1 MTTTRTKKATR
12 KTAGKAAKK
21 ATEKPSPAEDR
32 AGRRAWCGLAL
43 LALPTLLVGVDIN
56 VLLLALPRLTA
67 ELRPSGTE
75 QLWITDS
82 YGFMTAGFVITMG
95 TLGDRIGRRRLLLIG
110 AAGFGAASVLAAFST
125 GATMLIGARL
135 LLGLAGAALMPST
148 LALITSMFAEGRQRG
163 RAISIWATCNFTSAA
178 LGPVLGGFLLQHFW
192 WGSVFLVAAPVML
205 LVLVAGPLLLPEYRN
220 PAPGRAD
227 PVSVALSLVAVLPIV
242 YGIKRLAVPEG
253 GGGPALPVAAIVVGG
268 CVGALFVRR
277 QLRLPTPL
285 LDLRLFRNPT
295 FTAVLCALVLAGFA
309 MAGTGLLGTQFLQ
322 SVLDLSP
329 TTAALWFAP
338 MGLAVGLGTL
348 LAPTL
353 GRKLP
358 LPAAI
363 AAGLAVSVLG
373 CLLITRVGAGGGPL
387 PLALGVAV
395 LALGTGPLFA
405 LGIGVVLGAV
415 PAERAGSAASMSET
429 GNFFGASLGMA
440 VLGAA
445 GTGLYQHRMA
455 GPVAD
460 ATAAGLPPGAAHSAR
475 ETLAG
480 AVGAAHRLP
489 ERAAAD
495 LLRAAHDAFTGGLHV
510 AGVAGAVIFAGLAV
524 WFLRVH
530 RRSRRV

>member
-1 MTTTRTKKATR
+1 MSTTTAE
-12 KTAGKAAKK
+12 TAPPPTTA
-21 ATEKPSPAEDR
+21 R
-32 AGRRAWCGLAL
+32 AGRRAWLGLAL
-43 LALPTLLVGVDIN
+43 LALPTLLVGLDMN
-56 VLLLALPRLTA
+56 VLFLALPRLTA
-67 ELRPSGTE
+67 DLRPSGTE

-125 GATMLIGARL
+125 GTTMLIAARL

-148 LALITSMFAEGRQRG
+148 LALITSMFAEARQRG
-163 RAISIWATCNFTSAA
+163 QAISIWATCNFTSAA
-178 LGPVLGGFLLQHFW
+178 VGPVLGGFLLEHFW

-205 LVLVAGPLLLPEYRN
+205 LVLVAGPVLLPEFRN
-220 PAPGRAD
+220 PDRGRLD
-227 PVSVALSLVAVLPIV
+227 PVSVALSMAAVLPIV

-253 GGGPALPVAAIVVGG
+253 GGPTLPVAAIVVGAG
-268 CVGALFVRR
+268 VGALFVRR
-277 QLRLPTPL
+277 QLHLATPL

-295 FTAVLCALVLAGFA
+295 FTAVLCALVLAGVV

-338 MGLAVGLGTL
+338 MGLGVGLGTM
-348 LAPTL
+348 LAPAL
-353 GRKLP
+353 GRRLP

-363 AAGLAVSVLG
+363 AVGLACSVPG
-373 CLLITRVGAGGGPL
+373 CLLITQVGADGRPL
-387 PLALGVAV
+387 PLAVGVAV

-405 LGIGVVLGAV
+405 LGTGVVVGAV

-429 GNFFGASLGMA
+429 SNFLGGSLGMA
-440 VLGAA
+440 LLGAA
-445 GTGLYQHRMA
+445 GTGLYQQRMA

-460 ATAAGLPPGAAHSAR
+460 AVSAGLPEGAAHQAR

-489 ERAAAD
+489 DGAAAD
-495 LLRAAHDAFTGGLHV
+495 LLRAAHDAFTGGLHL
-510 AGVAGAVIFAGLAV
+510 AGVTGAVVFAGLSV
-524 WFLRVH
+524 WFLRLH
-530 RRSRRV
+530 RRSQQG

>member
-1 MTTTRTKKATR
+1 
-12 KTAGKAAKK
+12 
-21 ATEKPSPAEDR
+21 
-32 AGRRAWCGLAL
+32 
-43 LALPTLLVGVDIN
+43 
-56 VLLLALPRLTA
+56 
-67 ELRPSGTE
+67 
-75 QLWITDS
+75 
-82 YGFMTAGFVITMG
+82 
-95 TLGDRIGRRRLLLIG
+95 
-110 AAGFGAASVLAAFST
+110 VLAAFST
-125 GATMLIGARL
+125 GATMLIAARL

-178 LGPVLGGFLLQHFW
+178 VGPVLGGFLLQHFW

-205 LVLVAGPLLLPEYRN
+205 LVLVAGPVLLPEYRT
-220 PAPGRAD
+220 PDRGRLD
-227 PVSVALSLVAVLPIV
+227 LVSVALSMAAVLPIV

-253 GGGPALPVAAIVVGG
+253 GGPALPVAAIVIGAG
-268 CVGALFVRR
+268 VGALFVRR
-277 QLRLPTPL
+277 QLRLATPL

-295 FTAVLCALVLAGFA
+295 FTTVLCALVLAGAA
-309 MAGTGLLGTQFLQ
+309 MAGTALLGTQFLQ

-338 MGLAVGLGTL
+338 MGLGVGLGTM

-353 GRKLP
+353 GRRLP
-358 LPAAI
+358 PAAAI
-363 AAGLAVSVLG
+363 AVGLAGSVLG
-373 CLLITRVGAGGGPL
+373 CLLITQVGASGRPL
-387 PLALGVAV
+387 PLAVGVAV
-395 LALGTGPLFA
+395 LGLGTGPLFA
-405 LGIGVVLGAV
+405 LGIGVVMGAV

-429 GNFFGASLGMA
+429 SNFFGGSLGMA
-440 VLGAA
+440 LLGAA
-445 GTGLYQHRMA
+445 SAGLYQQRMA

-460 ATAAGLPPGAAHSAR
+460 ATSAGLPAGSARPAR

-489 ERAAAD
+489 DRAAAD

-530 RRSRRV
+530 RRSQRG

>member
-1 MTTTRTKKATR
+1 MSTTTTE
-12 KTAGKAAKK
+12 TA
-21 ATEKPSPAEDR
+21 PAVDR
-32 AGRRAWCGLAL
+32 AGRRAWLGLAL
-43 LALPTLLVGVDIN
+43 LALPTLLVGLDMN
-56 VLLLALPRLTA
+56 VLFLALPRLTA
-67 ELRPSGTE
+67 DLQPSGTE

-125 GATMLIGARL
+125 GATMLIAARL

-178 LGPVLGGFLLQHFW
+178 VGPVLGGFLLQHFW

-205 LVLVAGPLLLPEYRN
+205 LVLVAGPVLLPEYRT
-220 PAPGRAD
+220 PDRGRLD
-227 PVSVALSLVAVLPIV
+227 LVSVALSMAAVLPIV

-253 GGGPALPVAAIVVGG
+253 GGPALPVAAIVVGAG
-268 CVGALFVRR
+268 VGALFVRR
-277 QLRLPTPL
+277 QLRLATPL

-295 FTAVLCALVLAGFA
+295 FTAVLCALVLAGVA
-309 MAGTGLLGTQFLQ
+309 MAGTALLGTQFLQ

-338 MGLAVGLGTL
+338 MGLGVGLGTM

-353 GRKLP
+353 GRRLP
-358 LPAAI
+358 PAAAI
-363 AAGLAVSVLG
+363 AVGLAGSVLG
-373 CLLITRVGAGGGPL
+373 CLLITQVGVGGRPL
-387 PLALGVAV
+387 PLAVGVSVLG
-395 LALGTGPLFA
+395 LGTGPLFA
-405 LGIGVVLGAV
+405 LGIGVVVGAV

-429 GNFFGASLGMA
+429 SNFFGGSLGMA
-440 VLGAA
+440 LLGAA
-445 GTGLYQHRMA
+445 GASLYQQRMA

-460 ATAAGLPPGAAHSAR
+460 ATSAGLPAGAARPAR

-480 AVGAAHRLP
+480 AVGAAHQLP
-489 ERAAAD
+489 DRAAAD

-510 AGVAGAVIFAGLAV
+510 AGVAGAVIFGGLAV

-530 RRSRRV
+530 RRSQRG